1 MGVYV
6 PRLESSGEQGNLVM
20 GSEDAEGEWSHV
32 RSLGSAVQAALFP
45 WGLPVSPK
53 PLSSQSSMVRSWATC
68 RSSMP
73 ATVALPR
80 TCSSTSAD
88 TCSMPPTMA
97 TSGETHFQLCWSHPA
112 SLRQNR
118 LEGLGEG
125 PLVPEKLGGDRRVRL
140 SSGIVTGTS
149 SPLASVTGPAIS
161 FPSN

>member
-1 MGVYV
+1 M
-6 PRLESSGEQGNLVM
+6 M
-20 GSEDAEGEWSHV
+20 GSEEAEGEWSHV
-32 RSLGSAVQAALFP
+32 RSLGSAVQAAVFP

-53 PLSSQSSMVRSWATC
+53 PLSSQSSMVRSWAAC

-73 ATVALPR
+73 GTVALPR

-97 TSGETHFQLCWSHPA
+97 TSGETRFQLCWSHPA
-112 SLRQNR
+112 ILRQNR

-125 PLVPEKLGGDRRVRL
+125 PLVPGETKGRQKRKV

-149 SPLASVTGPAIS
+149 SPLAQLFLFLLTENHEAVTPLRS
-161 FPSN
+161 HF